1 MVVVGADVFMLQEG
15 EQFGFVSFESLNDP
29 VDILVDTVG
38 NQKDLL
44 KAIMQS
50 CFPAIVLFRA
60 ELILSLGD
68 GVIGFLALFL
78 ISPPCQYWT

>member
-29 VDILVDTVG
+29 VDILVATVG

-50 CFPAIVLFRA
+50 CFPAIVLFQI
-60 ELILSLGD
+60 ELSFSLRQTD
-68 GVIGFLALFL
+68 GVFEQARQRLAKG
-78 ISPPCQYWT
+78 PPA